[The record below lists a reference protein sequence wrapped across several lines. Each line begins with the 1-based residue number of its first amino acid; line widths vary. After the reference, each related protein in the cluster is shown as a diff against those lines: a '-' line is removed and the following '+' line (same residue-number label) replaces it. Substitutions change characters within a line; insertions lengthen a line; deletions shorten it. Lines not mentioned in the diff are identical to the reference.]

1 MVKNFAKAIF
11 NYIRKN
17 KDKRDRVLNY
27 LGIREEEFMA
37 VYNNLKGKVH
47 SIL

>member
-27 LGIREEEFMA
+27 LGIREEEFMT
-37 VYNNLKGKVH
+37 VYSNLKGKVH